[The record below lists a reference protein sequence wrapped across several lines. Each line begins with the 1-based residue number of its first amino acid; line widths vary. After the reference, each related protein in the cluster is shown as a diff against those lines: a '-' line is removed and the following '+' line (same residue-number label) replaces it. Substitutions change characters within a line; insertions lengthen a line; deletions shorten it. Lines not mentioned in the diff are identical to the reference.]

1 MMRFIVGMSSGLAVC
16 MVPPFLS
23 VIARSTPELAS
34 KTGLI
39 GTMNQI
45 GIVTGLF
52 SGQVAGLIL
61 TGSVRSSTPLVI
73 LAKRIERRLP
83 REVEVYSRHHWFHLC
98 CSNYHRPEDPGCIS
112 EAGTRTR

>member
-1 MMRFIVGMSSGLAVC
+1 MIRFVVGMSSGLAVC
-16 MVPPFLS
+16 LVPPFLS

-61 TGSVRSSTPLVI
+61 TGSVSPYTSLVI
-73 LAKRIERRLP
+73 LAKRIERRYP
-83 REVEVYSRHHWFHLC
+83 REMEVYSRHHWFNLC
-98 CSNYHRPEDPGCIS
+98 CSNHHRSKDPGCIF
-112 EAGTRTR
+112 EAST